1 MGRGYAAILN
11 KTRYK
16 LYCEK
21 RSRAFISLVK
31 ATCTRLYSSADSHGS
46 TRASNKF
53 RHAFIHAPLLLEP
66 YAIVRPSSR
75 LAPRCE
81 ITKEFFWKGI
91 RSSWATEKKKCTLAI
106 MLASCI
112 AMLTS
117 GWNPLGISHESF

>member
-1 MGRGYAAILN
+1 MNYLKRKKKRNVIMGRGYAAILD

-16 LYCEK
+16 LHCEK
-21 RSRAFISLVK
+21 GSRAFVPLVK

-66 YAIVRPSSR
+66 CAIVRPPSR

-81 ITKEFFWKGI
+81 VTKEF
-91 RSSWATEKKKCTLAI
+91 S
-106 MLASCI
+106 
-112 AMLTS
+112 
-117 GWNPLGISHESF
+117 